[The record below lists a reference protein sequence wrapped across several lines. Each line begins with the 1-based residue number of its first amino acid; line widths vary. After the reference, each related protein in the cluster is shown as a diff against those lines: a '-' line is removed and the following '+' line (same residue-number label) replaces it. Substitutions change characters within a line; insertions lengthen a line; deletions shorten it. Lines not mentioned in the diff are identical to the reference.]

1 MSDTNS
7 PSLARTVLPVAVFA
21 ALWIY
26 LSDRMLAALVSD
38 PALLTRLQTYK
49 GLVFVLITTLLLYGL
64 LRRELRRRE
73 IVERRL
79 SEKAGRLAVAAVEA
93 ETNRAALAASERR
106 FRATFE
112 QAAVGIAHVAPD
124 GRWLHINQKLC
135 DIVGY
140 GREDLLAR
148 TFQDITHPDDLDID
162 LAYVRQMLAGEIQ
175 MYTLEKRY
183 FRKDGTIVWINL
195 TVSLVRGAD
204 GAPDYFISVIEDI
217 SGRKA
222 MEAAL
227 RESSRKLSS
236 IVDSLSG
243 FIYRCLNAP
252 DWPIE
257 YVSQGILDV
266 TGYPAEDFISGR
278 QVFGHC
284 IVSADRE
291 RVWTTV
297 QEGIEARRPYVIE
310 YCVRTASGQMRWVW
324 EKGAGVFYDDRLVAL
339 EGFITD
345 ITGRKQAEAA
355 LQEFERRFRSTL
367 EHVHLLAVS
376 LDTEGRIT
384 FCNDFLL
391 TQTGWRREAVLGRSW
406 FDIFLPEAERAS
418 MQEMF
423 EQSLLSGE
431 LPLHYENEIVTRAG
445 DRRLVHWNNTVLHD
459 PAGHIVGTVSLGEDI
474 TDRHQ
479 AQLALQQ
486 SEKRLRDLIDGLG
499 PHNFV
504 GLLTPE
510 GIIVEANRSA
520 LTAAGLT
527 PADVQGKPVEDTY
540 WWSYSPAVQ
549 HQLREAVVRAARGEP
564 SRYDVQIRVG
574 EGQFATLDF
583 SVQPMRD
590 ESGRIVFLVP
600 SAVVIT
606 ERIEAERKLRESS
619 RQLEILSRQLL
630 AAQETERRH
639 IARELHDE
647 IGQLL
652 TVVKLDLQSI
662 LRQSGTAAL
671 APAVKDGMESIDRVV
686 ARVRDLSLD
695 LRPSMLDDL
704 GLLPTLRWYMQRQ
717 TQRLGAGIEI
727 ALTLPPSLP
736 RLPSEIET
744 ACFRIVQEALT
755 NIVRHAG
762 ARRIDVALD
771 ATQQGIELTVH
782 DDGTGFN
789 VEAVRRLAL
798 NGGGF
803 GLLGMQERAELAGG
817 QLILTSATGQ
827 GTIVRARFPATVMQ
841 EPMA

>member
-1 MSDTNS
+1 MLDTKS
-7 PSLARTVLPVAVFA
+7 QSLARTLLAVAAFA

-26 LSDRMLAALVSD
+26 LSGPVLTSLVSD
-38 PALLTRLQTYK
+38 PALLARLQAYQ
-49 GLVFVLITTLLLYGL
+49 GLAFILITTLLLYGL
-64 LRRELRRRE
+64 LRRERRQRE
-73 IVERRL
+73 SMERRL
-79 SEKAGRLAVAAVEA
+79 GEEAGRLAIAAVEA
-93 ETNRAALAASERR
+93 ETQRAVLAASERR

-112 QAAVGIAHVAPD
+112 QAAVGMAHVAPD

-140 GREDLLAR
+140 SREELLAR

-162 LAYVRQMLAGEIQ
+162 LAYVRQVLAGEIQ
-175 MYTLEKRY
+175 SYTLEKRY
-183 FRKDGTIVWINL
+183 FRKDGAIVWINL
-195 TVSLVRGAD
+195 SVSLVRGAD

-217 SGRKA
+217 TERKRT
-222 MEAAL
+222 EAAL
-227 RESSRKLSS
+227 GESTRKLGS
-236 IVDSLSG
+236 IVNSLSG
-243 FIYRCLNAP
+243 FVYRCLNAP
-252 DWPIE
+252 DWPTE
-257 YVSQGILDV
+257 YVSQGIFDV
-266 TGYPAEDFISGR
+266 TGYPAEDFISGK
-278 QVFGHC
+278 QLFGHC
-284 IVSADRE
+284 VVPADQE
-291 RVWTTV
+291 RVWTEV
-297 QEGIEARRPYVIE
+297 QKAVAVRRPYVLE
-310 YCVRTASGQMRWVW
+310 YRIHTASGQMHWVW
-324 EKGAGVFYDDRLVAL
+324 EKGAGVFSNDRLVAL

-345 ITGRKQAEAA
+345 ISERKQAEAA
-355 LQEFERRFRSTL
+355 LQESERRFRSTL
-367 EHVHLLAVS
+367 ENVRLLAASV
-376 LDTEGRIT
+376 DTEGRIT
-384 FCNDFLL
+384 FCNDYLL
-391 TQTGWRREAVLGRSW
+391 TQTGWRHEEVLGQSW
-406 FDIFLPEAERAS
+406 FNIFLPEAERAS
-418 MQEMF
+418 VRTFFRQR
-423 EQSLLSGE
+423 LLSGE
-431 LPLHYENEIVTRAG
+431 LPLHYDNEIVTRTG
-445 DRRLVHWNNTVLHD
+445 HRRLVHWNNTVLRD
-459 PAGHIVGTVSLGEDI
+459 PEGRIVGTASLGEDI

-499 PHNFV
+499 PHNLV

-527 PADVQGKPVEDTY
+527 AEDVVGKPVEDTY

-549 HQLREAVVRAARGEP
+549 QQLREAVERAARGEP

-606 ERIEAERKLRESS
+606 ERIDAERKLRESS

-727 ALTLPPSLP
+727 ALSLPPSLP

-755 NIVRHAG
+755 NIVRHAN
-762 ARRIDVALD
+762 ARRIDVTLD
-771 ATQQGIELTVH
+771 AAQQGIELTVQ
-782 DDGTGFN
+782 DDGLGFD
-789 VEAVRRLAL
+789 VDATRRLAL
-798 NGGGF
+798 DGGGF

-817 QLILTSATGQ
+817 QLILTSAPGQ
-827 GTIVRARFPATVMQ
+827 GSTVRARFPATVMQ
-841 EPMA
+841 EPRA